1 MRESIKALKIKEHFI
16 KAFPPALILLSIF
29 FSNQFFFGVANAM
42 LASPVTVLFLRT
54 RDENGVEWHIL
65 RALSINILL
74 AFCAFAAGLNL
85 TMTLIVNLVVPFLL
99 VYFMTDE
106 YTPGSYFPFGMSFV
120 FMQLIPIQLTDI
132 PMRLLALVYSF
143 LLVYIGLR
151 IWKHFRPVPA
161 IHDISKN
168 AFIKITES
176 FSALIQGNHKAA
188 QEAQRALLNINQ
200 NLCGRI
206 YKTRRFRYFTTIEG
220 ACYFRLVMI
229 FQRMENLILTF
240 FRKPEL
246 MTDANRLYLEKLIK
260 VLEHLNGV
268 FDSREYNE
276 VIHELID
283 FSDHCF
289 MDQADINDS
298 MLLDINLLINALEGI
313 SETAGKG
320 IYREWVVPRKS
331 RMLWRL
337 YAHLSRSSFKFRF
350 GVRLSL
356 VLTFT
361 FLVSRL
367 LPVTHGYWLPL
378 AAYLLTRPFYDESV
392 SKSLDR
398 IKGTVIGLIAAF
410 FLFSIFTTYPEH
422 MVLAVIA
429 AFCIYAADDYSTL
442 VVFATCFALSQ
453 TTLSMQSTYAL
464 ELRLLFTTGAVL
476 VSILASKF
484 ILPMRYYDQFKID
497 MDRLV
502 LLDQAMVR
510 CIEELLDGETH
521 RDIVREIILKS
532 YLISDQIEMNYQASA
547 FGSCGRLVEGFLA
560 ENRQLMTALIDV
572 YYLIALQGVEI
583 KEEWFVREA
592 VERLGVWFKKIQQ
605 CLKREDTSGQ
615 EPEDIIVKTDGS
627 YIMRRLSAGQAEAK
641 VFLAF
646 VEKNI
651 SSF

>member
-16 KAFPPALILLSIF
+16 KAFPPALILLAIF
-29 FSNQFFFGVANAM
+29 FSNQLLFGAANAM

-54 RDENGVEWHIL
+54 RNEDGVEWLIL
-65 RALSINILL
+65 KALGINMFL
-74 AFCAFAAGLNL
+74 AFCAFAAGLGLAMTVLINL
-85 TMTLIVNLVVPFLL
+85 TVPFLL

-151 IWKHFRPVPA
+151 IWKHFKPVPA
-161 IHDISKN
+161 IHDISKS

-176 FSALIQGNHKAA
+176 FSALVLDNREAA
-188 QEAQRALLNINQ
+188 QEAQRELLKINQ

-246 MTDANRLYLEKLIK
+246 LTDANRAYLKGLIR
-260 VLEHLNGV
+260 VLEHLIRD
-268 FDSREYNE
+268 FDSREYRE
-276 VIHELID
+276 VVGELIA
-283 FSDHCF
+283 FSDNCR
-289 MDQADINDS
+289 MDKTDINDS

-313 SETAGKG
+313 SEAAGSG
-320 IYREWVVPRKS
+320 VYREWVIPRKS
-331 RMLWRL
+331 RMLGRI
-337 YAHLSRSSFKFRF
+337 YAHLSIESFKFRF

-361 FLVSRL
+361 FLVSGL

-378 AAYLLTRPFYDESV
+378 AAYILTRPFYDESV

-398 IKGTVIGLIAAF
+398 IKGTVIGLAAAF
-410 FLFSIFTTYPEH
+410 FLFSVFTTYPEH
-422 MVLAVIA
+422 MVLTVMA
-429 AFCIYAADDYSTL
+429 AFCIYAADDYATL

-453 TTLSMQSTYAL
+453 TTLTMPSNDAL
-464 ELRLLFTTGAVL
+464 ALRLLFTLGAVL
-476 VSILASKF
+476 VSVLASKF
-484 ILPMRYYDQFKID
+484 ILPMRYYDQFKIE

-502 LLDQAMVR
+502 VLDRAMVMR
-510 CIEELLDGETH
+510 IKQLLKGEQH
-521 RDIVREIILKS
+521 RDVVREIILKS
-532 YLISDQIEMNYQASA
+532 YLVSDQIEADYQASVS
-547 FGSCGRLVEGFLA
+547 GSCNQLVEGFLP
-560 ENRQLMTALIDV
+560 ENRQLMTALADV
-572 YYLIALQGVEI
+572 YYLIGLQGIEPE
-583 KEEWFVREA
+583 KKGETEEA
-592 VERLGVWFKKIQQ
+592 VQQLGIWFEEIQL
-605 CLKREDTSGQ
+605 CLKKEKRKNPV
-615 EPEDIIVKTDGS
+615 PENVKQTDDGS
-627 YIMRRLSAGQAEAK
+627 YILRLLNSGRAQAQAL
-641 VFLAF
+641 FNF
-646 VEKNI
+646 IEKNI
-651 SSF
+651 QDF

>member
-29 FSNQFFFGVANAM
+29 FSNQFFFGAANAM

-54 RDENGVEWHIL
+54 RNEDGVEWHIL
-65 RALSINILL
+65 KALSVNVLL

-85 TMTLIVNLVVPFLL
+85 AMTLIVNLAVPFLL

-120 FMQLIPIQLTDI
+120 FMQLIPIQFTDI

-143 LLVYIGLR
+143 ILIYIGLK
-151 IWKHFRPVPA
+151 IWKHFKPVPA
-161 IHDISKN
+161 VHDISKN
-168 AFIKITES
+168 AFVKITES
-176 FSALIQGNHKAA
+176 FSALVQNNPEEAR
-188 QEAQRALLNINQ
+188 EAQRALLKINQ
-200 NLCGRI
+200 NLCNRI
-206 YKTRRFRYFTTIEG
+206 YKSRRLRYFTTIEG

-240 FRKPEL
+240 FRNPEL
-246 MTDANRLYLEKLIK
+246 MTAANKVYLENFIK
-260 VLEHLNGV
+260 VLKHLNRV
-268 FDSREYNE
+268 FDSREYSE
-276 VIHELID
+276 VIQELIS
-283 FSDHCF
+283 FSDNCF
-289 MDQADINDS
+289 MDQTDINDS

-313 SETAGKG
+313 SKTAGKG
-320 IYREWVVPRKS
+320 VYREWVVPRKS
-331 RMLWRL
+331 RMLWRI
-337 YAHLSRSSFKFRF
+337 YAHLSRDSFKFRF

-442 VVFATCFALSQ
+442 VVFATCFALSL

-464 ELRLLFTTGAVL
+464 ELRLLFTTGAVI

-497 MDRLV
+497 MERLV
-502 LLDQAMVR
+502 LLDRAVVKYT
-510 CIEELLDGETH
+510 EELLGGAPH
-521 RDIVREIILKS
+521 QDIVRELILKS
-532 YLISDQIEMNYQASA
+532 YLISDQIEMNYHASA
-547 FGSCGRLVEGFLA
+547 FGSCGQFVEGFLA
-560 ENRQLMTALIDV
+560 ENRQLMTTLIDV
-572 YYLIALQGVEI
+572 YYLITLQGVEA
-583 KEEWFVREA
+583 EEERFVKKA
-592 VERLGVWFKKIQQ
+592 VERLEIWFEKIQQ
-605 CLKREDTSGQ
+605 CLKKKDAADQ
-615 EPEDIIVKTDGS
+615 EPEKIIVKTNAS
-627 YIMRRLSAGQAEAK
+627 YIMRLLSAGQAEAK
-641 VFLAF
+641 AFLAF
-646 VEKNI
+646 VERNI

>member
-1 MRESIKALKIKEHFI
+1 MRESVKALKIKEHFI

-29 FSNQFFFGVANAM
+29 FSNQIFFGAANAM

-54 RDENGVEWHIL
+54 RNEDGVERHIL
-65 RALSINILL
+65 KALGINILL

-85 TMTLIVNLVVPFLL
+85 AMTLIVNLVVPFLL

-151 IWKHFRPVPA
+151 IWKHFKPA
-161 IHDISKN
+161 PTIHDISKN

-176 FSALIQGNHKAA
+176 FSALVRDNGEEAR
-188 QEAQRALLNINQ
+188 EAQHALLNINK
-200 NLCGRI
+200 NLCNRI

-240 FRKPEL
+240 FRRPEL
-246 MTDANRLYLEKLIK
+246 MTEANRLYLENLIK
-260 VLEHLNGV
+260 VLEHLIGA
-268 FDSREYNE
+268 FDSRKYSE
-276 VIHELID
+276 VIQKLIG
-283 FSDHCF
+283 FSDTCF
-289 MDQADINDS
+289 MDQPDINDS
-298 MLLDINLLINALEGI
+298 MMLDINLLISALEGI
-313 SETAGKG
+313 SEMAGKG
-320 IYREWVVPRKS
+320 VYRDWMVPRKS
-331 RMLWRL
+331 RMLWRI
-337 YAHLSRSSFKFRF
+337 YAHLSIESFKFRF

-410 FLFSIFTTYPEH
+410 VLFSVFTSYPEH

-453 TTLSMQSTYAL
+453 TTLVMQSTDAL

-497 MDRLV
+497 MNRLV
-502 LLDQAMVR
+502 LLDREMVK
-510 CIEELLDGETH
+510 CTGELLDGEPH
-521 RDIVREIILKS
+521 RDIVRELILKS
-532 YLISDQIEMNYQASA
+532 YLISDQIEVNYQASA
-547 FGSCGRLVEGFLA
+547 FGSCGPLVEGFLA
-560 ENRQLMTALIDV
+560 ENRQLMTALTDV
-572 YYLIALQGVEI
+572 YYLIMLQGIEA
-583 KEEWFVREA
+583 KEEQPVREA
-592 VERLGVWFKKIQQ
+592 VERLGRWFEKIQQ
-605 CLKREDTSGQ
+605 CLKKEGVPAQ
-615 EPEDIIVKTDGS
+615 ETEVIIDRTNGS
-627 YIMRRLSAGQAEAK
+627 YIMRLLGAGQIQAEA
-641 VFLAF
+641 FLAF

-651 SSF
+651 SDF